1 MREGS
6 DGLMEWNDKLFL
18 SDDEIKIFSI
28 YLAYGVGIGVLIG
41 LLLDNIQLCFAL
53 GGVMSVV
60 VSLIKIYINK
70 IRKSNGININKL

>member
-6 DGLMEWNDKLFL
+6 GWLMEWNDKLFL

-41 LLLDNIQLCFAL
+41 LFLDNIQLCL
-53 GGVMSVV
+53 H
-60 VSLIKIYINK
+60 
-70 IRKSNGININKL
+70 

>member
-6 DGLMEWNDKLFL
+6 DELMEWNDKLFL
-18 SDDEIKIFSI
+18 SDDEIKILSI

-41 LLLDNIQLCFAL
+41 LFLDNIQLCFAL

-70 IRKSNGININKL
+70 IRKSNRVNINKL

>member
-6 DGLMEWNDKLFL
+6 DWLMEWNDKLFL

-41 LLLDNIQLCFAL
+41 LFLDNIQLCFSL
-53 GGVMSVV
+53 GGVISVV
-60 VSLIKIYINK
+60 VSLIKIYINR
-70 IRKSNGININKL
+70 IRKFNRININKL

>member
-1 MREGS
+1 
-6 DGLMEWNDKLFL
+6 MEWNDKLFL

>member
-6 DGLMEWNDKLFL
+6 DELMEWNDKLFL
-18 SDDEIKIFSI
+18 SDDEIKILSI

-41 LLLDNIQLCFAL
+41 LFFDNIELCFAL
-53 GGVMSVV
+53 GGVMSIV

-70 IRKSNGININKL
+70 TRKSNRININKL